1 MRTAGSE
8 ASEDSEHIHGARKGE
23 RMLPVPTCYLLLVC
37 AASLV
42 FCCVFLCAPRSC
54 LGLYWFLFTMF
65 SLVLVSAWWTG
76 CFVVN
81 TADRIMGLGTYSTV
95 VAHRNGDSSD
105 TISNEGD
112 DDDWSIL
119 HHVHNGIDHSSYDE
133 QYGGGENG
141 GGGEGRY
148 SRANEEVGRFFQG
161 VCRHGAAVF
170 AQGERAERQ
179 HAAENLRNMG
189 STNNT
194 RKILKMEEQR
204 ENSSRDERAAVDDDV
219 ALGACASSRVF

>member
-1 MRTAGSE
+1 MELAGMRTAGSE
-8 ASEDSEHIHGARKGE
+8 ASEDSGHLHGARKGE

-81 TADRIMGLGTYSTV
+81 TADRIMGLRTYSTV
-95 VAHRNGDSSD
+95 VAHRNGDSGD

-141 GGGEGRY
+141 GGSVSGIGSGVGNNSGETA
-148 SRANEEVGRFFQG
+148 SIDVPIDMSDIDDA
-161 VCRHGAAVF
+161 
-170 AQGERAERQ
+170 
-179 HAAENLRNMG
+179 
-189 STNNT
+189 
-194 RKILKMEEQR
+194 
-204 ENSSRDERAAVDDDV
+204 DVDTDFGDD
-219 ALGACASSRVF
+219 C